1 MGAQTGVVTQPGVG
15 VGAQPGVVI
24 QPGVGAQ
31 TGVVTQPGVGVGA
44 QPGVVIQPGVVAQPG
59 VVSQSG
65 AAFQQPTYWAV
76 PSGSNPP
83 GVVTVPYSAATP
95 QGENQAQVQVIMH
108 EYITV

>member
-1 MGAQTGVVTQPGVG
+1 M
-15 VGAQPGVVI
+15 
-24 QPGVGAQ
+24 GAQ

-44 QPGVVIQPGVVAQPG
+44 QPGVVIQPGVVA
-59 VVSQSG
+59 QSG

>member
-44 QPGVVIQPGVVAQPG
+44 QPGVVIQPGVVAQ
-59 VVSQSG
+59 SG